1 MIIFVVYFIPVGQIK
16 MLLKAAK
23 KTFLSEDATMTHQI
37 WGMQNRTFRLIM
49 KTIL

>member
-23 KTFLSEDATMTHQI
+23 KNFCQKMRQ
-37 WGMQNRTFRLIM
+37 
-49 KTIL
+49 